1 MKENKLKK
9 YSIRFGIVFFI
20 MLAVL
25 TYFSNTIDNMLLP
38 QVKVT
43 DVITG
48 SLNAEE
54 DGPETKYLLPISSV
68 TSMGNT
74 GTVFVIVTNENEKTF
89 VDEVN
94 VNIINSDDLY
104 YEVTSDNLYSSM
116 QVVYKTSKNIYD
128 GARVYVEMGEE

>member
-38 QVKVT
+38 QVRIT

-48 SLNAEE
+48 SINEEE

-74 GTVFVIVTNENEKTF
+74 GTVFVIVTNENDKTF
-89 VDEVN
+89 VDEIN

-116 QVVYKTSKNIYD
+116 QVVYKTSKDIYD
-128 GARVYVEMGEE
+128 GARVYVEIEEE

>member
-48 SLNAEE
+48 SLNEEE